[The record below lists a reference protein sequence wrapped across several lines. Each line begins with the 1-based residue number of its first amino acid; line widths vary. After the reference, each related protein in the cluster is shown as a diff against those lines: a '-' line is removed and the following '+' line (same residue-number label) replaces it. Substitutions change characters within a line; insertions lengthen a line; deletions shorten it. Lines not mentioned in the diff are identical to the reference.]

1 VGFNRIAVFGLRV
14 AAAVSAVL
22 IAYRLVD
29 VGADIFAKR
38 ADDTETKLD
47 DQLVPLVRKSVK
59 AVTVVVGVIF
69 VLQNMEV
76 DVASLV
82 AGASL
87 GGLAFSLA
95 ARDTVANLFGS
106 VSIFADQPFQVGD
119 WVVMNGVEGV
129 VEEVG
134 MRSTRV
140 RTFYRSLVSIPN
152 SKVADGV
159 IDNYGMRDSRRT
171 FLKLGLQ
178 YDTTP
183 EQMEAFCDGVRAI
196 LANNPLVKKD
206 GYYVCFS
213 GFGDSALEVMLYFF
227 FATDVWAEELRN
239 RHLIFLE
246 VLRLAKELG
255 VGFAFP
261 TRTLHIASQAAPEA
275 TRRPRSRTS
284 RRWAPSSRASAR
296 EGPWRVRRG
305 PTSATASGP
314 GPPCS
319 AETTRT
325 PTSPTAATPTAE
337 AVTPTAEAV
346 ASVARRVDP
355 RGDPRSIGTGPV
367 GARLP
372 GRARGR

>member
-1 VGFNRIAVFGLRV
+1 
-14 AAAVSAVL
+14 
-22 IAYRLVD
+22 
-29 VGADIFAKR
+29 
-38 ADDTETKLD
+38 
-47 DQLVPLVRKSVK
+47 
-59 AVTVVVGVIF
+59 
-69 VLQNMEV
+69 
-76 DVASLV
+76 
-82 AGASL
+82 
-87 GGLAFSLA
+87 
-95 ARDTVANLFGS
+95 
-106 VSIFADQPFQVGD
+106 
-119 WVVMNGVEGV
+119 
-129 VEEVG
+129 

-275 TRRPRSRTS
+275 TEAPAVKDLEAMGALVTGFGPGGALARP
-284 RRWAPSSRASAR
+284 
-296 EGPWRVRRG
+296 EGPHVSHGFW
-305 PTSATASGP
+305 P
-314 GPPCS
+314 GS
-319 AETTRT
+319 
-325 PTSPTAATPTAE
+325 SLL
-337 AVTPTAEAV
+337 
-346 ASVARRVDP
+346 
-355 RGDPRSIGTGPV
+355 RGDDPDADIADSRDADG
-367 GARLP
+367 
-372 GRARGR
+372 